1 MITGK
6 LLVAN
11 RGEIAVRIC
20 RAAAELNLKTVAV
33 YPANDASSLH
43 TQKADEARILPG
55 RGVAAYL
62 DGDAIIAA
70 ALEAT
75 LKEQELIDLSNKF
88 LVPLVF
94 SGPAEFSSIVET
106 VSAANKVE
114 MTKLG
119 LIE

>member
-43 TQKADEARILPG
+43 TQKADEAPH
-55 RGVAAYL
+55 
-62 DGDAIIAA
+62 
-70 ALEAT
+70 
-75 LKEQELIDLSNKF
+75 
-88 LVPLVF
+88 
-94 SGPAEFSSIVET
+94 PAGSRCCCIF
-106 VSAANKVE
+106 
-114 MTKLG
+114 G
-119 LIE
+119 W